1 MNPETNFPEP
11 PPASP
16 KRQVMLSLTAI
27 AMGLVAAAFLLTRPQ
42 IPASTPVAGCGG
54 CSASKASATEAAS
67 NTCEMRAI
75 PSNATNE
82 NTNVKTSG
90 VPHE

>member
-11 PPASP
+11 PPASS

-27 AMGLVAAAFLLTRPQ
+27 AMGLIAAAFLLTRPQ

-54 CSASKASATEAAS
+54 CSASEPAS
-67 NTCEMRAI
+67 NTCEMRSA
-75 PSNATNE
+75 PSNTKDA
-82 NTNVKTSG
+82 NTNVKKSG